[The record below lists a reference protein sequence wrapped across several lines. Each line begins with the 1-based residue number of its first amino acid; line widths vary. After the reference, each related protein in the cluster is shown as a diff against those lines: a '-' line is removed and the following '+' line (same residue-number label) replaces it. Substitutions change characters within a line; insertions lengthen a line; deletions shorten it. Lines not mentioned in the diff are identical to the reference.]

1 MSTPP
6 TIQIGSTVTPISPL
20 RVCYADGDPE
30 TTIITPGTQFEVLS
44 LSDGFA
50 TIQKMAP
57 DTYPVIAQLADLE
70 LW

>member
-6 TIQIGSTVTPISPL
+6 TIQIGSTVTPTVPL

-30 TTIITPGTQFEVLS
+30 ATVITPGTQFEVQA

-50 TIQKMAP
+50 TIQKKAP
-57 DTYPVIAQLADLE
+57 DTYPVIAQVADLE